1 MEWFIH
7 SYIQTA
13 AAQAGRAPAGPGGI
27 AKWELRVTAF
37 FSKRISS
44 LWHAA
49 RHHDTLLAIQL
60 QVEETKTRRTRRTD
74 RTAGSACHAAS
85 LPMSECHAVD
95 FHAGGGPVQV
105 EASEVLAV
113 VRARSD
119 GEYMLDC
126 GTCSLPAGGF
136 EPYLRH
142 DFTTMPQC
150 GLGPG

>member
-1 MEWFIH
+1 MVH
-7 SYIQTA
+7 SFLPTA
-13 AAQAGRAPAGPGGI
+13 AAQPGRAALPSGNS
-27 AKWELRVTAF
+27 RVTAF

-49 RHHDTLLAIQL
+49 RHTLLAIQL
-60 QVEETKTRRTRRTD
+60 EETKTRRTRRTD
-74 RTAGSACHAAS
+74 CTAAAGSACHCCQF
-85 LPMSECHAVD
+85 ECHAVD
-95 FHAGGGPVQV
+95 FHAGGGPVQVQV